1 MEPFR
6 FEVLDAPE
14 RIHGLDLGHIT
25 ISAPAGEITSKGRT
39 PDQAMMLFPS
49 IVDLLDGISRVA
61 SSSKGATFRF
71 CSVDSSFEVIF
82 ARGKGD
88 EIHLTRDRKSFGVVP
103 ARELVE
109 ALWAGVTALL
119 QADGGRFDRQADA
132 SCKAAFGDFD
142 AAVGSFARTLNLR
155 LPT

>member
-1 MEPFR
+1 VEPFR

-49 IVDLLDGISRVA
+49 IANLLDGVSRVA
-61 SSSKGATFRF
+61 SGPKGEKFRF
-71 CSVDSSFEVIF
+71 PAVDSSFEMAF
-82 ARGKGD
+82 AREKGD
-88 EIHLTRDRKSFGVVP
+88 GISLTRDRKSFGTVP

-109 ALWAGVTALL
+109 ALWAGVTALIH
-119 QADGGRFDRQADA
+119 ADGGRFDRHADA
-132 SCKAAFGDFD
+132 SCEAAFGDFD
-142 AAVGSFARTLNLR
+142 AAVGQFSRVFNLP
-155 LPT
+155 LPA